1 MYQNSGLRADN
12 DAELDAAMTQR
23 STIRRATLAELA
35 VQHATV
41 TPFWWGLWIML
52 RVRLITSALLCAS
65 AHRCNCLISAMSS
78 SQGPYCVAAPA
89 GPLLNSKRCEI
100 INDLVERVTLLPCCK
115 TLRCSGPASDAQC
128 AYVQYRTF
136 KNYTSVQFL
145 IPRVGDKLIF
155 ALLIFR

>member
-1 MYQNSGLRADN
+1 MEMY
-12 DAELDAAMTQR
+12 
-23 STIRRATLAELA
+23 
-35 VQHATV
+35 
-41 TPFWWGLWIML
+41 
-52 RVRLITSALLCAS
+52 
-65 AHRCNCLISAMSS
+65 
-78 SQGPYCVAAPA
+78 
-89 GPLLNSKRCEI
+89 
-100 INDLVERVTLLPCCK
+100 CCK